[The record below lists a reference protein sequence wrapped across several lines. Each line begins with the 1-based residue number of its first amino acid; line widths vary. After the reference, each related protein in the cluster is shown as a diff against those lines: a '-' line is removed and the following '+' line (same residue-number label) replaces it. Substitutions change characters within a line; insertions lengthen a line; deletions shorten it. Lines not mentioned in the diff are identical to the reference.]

1 MPQRSTETERVAYGA
16 LMAQTDTEHLTILGA
31 PAEPSRRLESFPNR
45 ATGRFFVVR
54 LESREFTCLCPK
66 TGQPDFAEIVVR
78 YVPDSQVVESK
89 SFKLYLASY
98 RNEGVFHEHV
108 VNLILDDLTAACAP
122 HWCEVT
128 GRFTVRGGVAI
139 TVVAEHTR
147 TAAARGQWR

>member
-1 MPQRSTETERVAYGA
+1 
-16 LMAQTDTEHLTILGA
+16 MAQQETQYLSILGA
-31 PAEPSRRLESFPNR
+31 PAEPSKRLETFPNR
-45 ATGRFFVVR
+45 TPGRFYAVR

-66 TGQPDFAEIVVR
+66 TGQPDFAEILVR
-78 YVPDSQVVESK
+78 YVPDAQVVESK

-108 VNLILDDLTAACAP
+108 TNRILDDLVAACAP

-128 GRFTVRGGVAI
+128 GRFSVRGGVAI

-147 TAAARGQWR
+147 SPAARDQWR